1 MDRLGRQDP
10 PDVVG
15 ALLKRMRMAG
25 IRNNKAFTLVEL
37 MVTLVITGILLSAVA
52 TLAFAMSN
60 GSRAGADA
68 AQSQAQL
75 RLGTVRVLDLI
86 QNGRMVLTAS
96 ATELAV
102 WKGDDNRDGRINA
115 NELVYLQC
123 NGSQDALSLMQFA
136 SVGNPEII
144 FNSGTLSPDKAALES
159 GHNGTEV
166 SLIPDCTNVEFTCDV
181 APPSTQRVTISFELA
196 EHEIAHKY
204 EITATLRAWAG
215 HLLNDTQDGLVAE
228 DDDE

>member
-1 MDRLGRQDP
+1 
-10 PDVVG
+10 
-15 ALLKRMRMAG
+15 MAG

-75 RLGTVRVLDLI
+75 RLGTLRVLDLI
-86 QNGRMVLTAS
+86 QNCRMILTAS
-96 ATELAV
+96 ATELAI
-102 WKGDDNRDGRINA
+102 WRSDENGDGHINV
-115 NELVYLQC
+115 NELTYLQC
-123 NGSQDALSLMQFA
+123 NGSQNTVSMTQFSSA
-136 SVGNPEII
+136 GNPEIT
-144 FNSGTLSPDKAALES
+144 FSSGSLSSDKATLVS
-159 GHNGTEV
+159 GHSGTEV
-166 SLIPDCTNVEFTCDV
+166 SLIPDCTNVLFTCDA
-181 APPSTQRVTISFELA
+181 APPLTQQVTISFGLA
-196 EHEIAHKY
+196 EDGISRGY
-204 EITATLRAWAG
+204 EVTVTLRAWAG